1 MKGQNNSRSLPH
13 LSVISA
19 SGEEADLSE
28 SLLSPLTPQL
38 APTFRA
44 QNLSPFWLS
53 SAVELPQLPGYTS
66 ASQGQAGLYIVFIF
80 PNVGCWGRIRNF
92 RPLNSKS
99 GLNLPKII
107 KISIFECFKVN
118 FGGTFLLFK
127 EGPF

>member
-1 MKGQNNSRSLPH
+1 MVSSARQLLLSPSCDFVSPVFSFQSGDDMKGQNNSRSLPH

-66 ASQGQAGLYIVFIF
+66 ASQGQAGLYSVYSLHL
-80 PNVGCWGRIRNF
+80 PQCW
-92 RPLNSKS
+92 
-99 GLNLPKII
+99 
-107 KISIFECFKVN
+107 
-118 FGGTFLLFK
+118 LLGQDK
-127 EGPF
+127 EF

>member
-1 MKGQNNSRSLPH
+1 MKGQNHSRSLPH

-19 SGEEADLSE
+19 SGEEAELSE

-66 ASQGQAGLYIVFIF
+66 ASQGGQEASTHSSAMSMLHAAAITGDVEGLDKLASGKFCDIDLRDKF
-80 PNVGCWGRIRNF
+80 GRT
-92 RPLNSKS
+92 PLM
-99 GLNLPKII
+99 
-107 KISIFECFKVN
+107 
-118 FGGTFLLFK
+118 
-127 EGPF
+127 

>member
-66 ASQGQAGLYIVFIF
+66 ASQGQAGLYSLYF
-80 PNVGCWGRIRNF
+80 PQFWGKIRNF
-92 RPLNSKS
+92 SVFT
-99 GLNLPKII
+99 
-107 KISIFECFKVN
+107 SILWV
-118 FGGTFLLFK
+118 LF
-127 EGPF
+127 